1 MSLFDDS
8 RARINPALIERYFFV
23 DGAKWVNHE
32 FITLSPLRK
41 DRHIKTGTFRIDEKG
56 LWFDSALTPPRG
68 GDFFELLAGA
78 YNITTTE
85 AAKMILR
92 DTGGAVPQQ
101 PDKPDKPDIALTP
114 TATPKPK
121 KIGEIAPQTNE
132 IEVLLLDKTAER
144 YNVQNHGDAKLI
156 SRYINIDNEWI
167 LSVVRYERVDKDGDG
182 KIIKETVP
190 YYFTGKEWK
199 PGRPD
204 NLRIPFFGEQHL
216 KNNSK
221 PILIVEGEPCASIK
235 SDPVRDK
242 YCRLSWIGGCGSV
255 GKQDWKWLASAAG
268 NNPVI
273 IWPDADDPGRHAAVQ
288 IQKELELKR
297 EQCKVLQ
304 IPDTKPQGWDIK
316 DAFTEGLDILK
327 FIDHCSALYGDM
339 PETEYQAFCMAM
351 DAVFGAGNVEQFD
364 GYYWVYSDKKH
375 FWQARS
381 KKSIES
387 DIQKWI
393 EKNLIPYLNDS
404 ETRIHTFKN
413 NVISFLDSYERD
425 YYFENPFKNSALQP
439 FIHIKNGCIEMNK
452 GRFIFHSR
460 TDKDEQFFRGLY
472 PLDCLDIEYDPKYT
486 GIDAI
491 KNIQKTAPMFYKY
504 ATDIIPDEH
513 KSIDATFETIMMLG
527 QIMGYAVN
535 PEKLRPYFFAFYGV
549 QGSGKTFFADM
560 LKTIIQPEFW
570 VERPMKDLDTQF
582 GAAQLWGAKCYIDDD
597 VKAGMALPDDKVKQ
611 FTGQKF
617 RTIEEKNKAPVKGV
631 RFSVAMFFLSNH
643 QFQFQG
649 GIEGVERRT
658 IYINF
663 KKVIAKQDLY
673 MLEKLKG
680 VEPHSNG
687 IAIDERPAI
696 LGLILFCIQQ
706 LYKDSFIFTMPEWV
720 KKDRQEWVNH
730 SSTYMEFLIDEI
742 LENKSV
748 QRYATKEM
756 YDKYK
761 AWSTEN
767 NVKNVYGRT
776 NFHEKMKQVAFLQ
789 YGRDGNG
796 AYYKVTRE
804 LPVVVSE
811 GFDDD
816 VDKFEIDL

>member
-1 MSLFDDS
+1 MSLFDDA
-8 RARINPALIERYFFV
+8 RARITPALIERYFFV
-23 DGAKWVNHE
+23 DGAKWVNGQ
-32 FITLSPLRK
+32 FVTLSPLRP
-41 DRHIKTGTFRIDEKG
+41 DSHIKAGTFSINQEG
-56 LWFDSALTPPRG
+56 LFHDKATNSG

-101 PDKPDKPDIALTP
+101 PEKTLAPSTEKSA
-114 TATPKPK
+114 KPK
-121 KIGEIAPQTNE
+121 AQKIGVVAPQTSE
-132 IEVLLLDKTAER
+132 VEDALIEKTQDR
-144 YNVQNHGDAKLI
+144 YNLDNHGKAVLF
-156 SRYINIDNEWI
+156 SPYINFDGDWI
-167 LSVVRYERVDKDGDG
+167 LSVVRYERADDDDNT

-199 PGRPD
+199 AGRPD
-204 NLRIPFFGEQHL
+204 NLRIPFFGEHRL

-255 GKQDWKWLASAAG
+255 HKQDWKWLASAAG

-288 IQKELELKR
+288 IQKELALPR
-297 EQCKVLQ
+297 AQCKVLN
-304 IPDTKPQGWDIK
+304 IPENKPQGWDIK
-316 DAFTEGLDILK
+316 DAFNEGVDLLK
-327 FIDHCSALYGDM
+327 FIDQCSALYGDM
-339 PETEYQAFCMAM
+339 PTSEYDAFCMAM
-351 DAVFGAGNVEQFD
+351 KAVYGENNVEQFD
-364 GYYWVYSDKKH
+364 GYYWVYSERHH
-375 FWQARS
+375 FWRSRS

-387 DIQKWI
+387 DLQKWI
-393 EKNLIPYLNDS
+393 EKNLIPFLNDN
-404 ETRIHTFKN
+404 ETKIHTYRN
-413 NVISFLDSYERD
+413 AVLSFIDSYSREF
-425 YYFENPFKNSALQP
+425 YFENPFKNSALQP
-439 FIHIKNGCIEMNK
+439 FIHLKNGCIEMNK

-460 TDKDEQFFRGLY
+460 ADKDEQFFRGLY

-486 GIDAI
+486 CIDAI

-611 FTGQKF
+611 FTGQKY

-687 IAIDERPAI
+687 ITIDERPAI

-730 SSTYMEFLIDEI
+730 SSSYMEFLIDEV
-742 LENKSV
+742 LEDKIT
-748 QRYATKEM
+748 QRYATKEL

-761 AWSTEN
+761 QWGTDN
-767 NVKNVYGRT
+767 NIKNVYGRT

-796 AYYKVTRE
+796 AYYRVLRDA
-804 LPVVVSE
+804 VVE
-811 GFDDD
+811 PEKKMTDDEYAE
-816 VDKFEIDL
+816 KFEILM